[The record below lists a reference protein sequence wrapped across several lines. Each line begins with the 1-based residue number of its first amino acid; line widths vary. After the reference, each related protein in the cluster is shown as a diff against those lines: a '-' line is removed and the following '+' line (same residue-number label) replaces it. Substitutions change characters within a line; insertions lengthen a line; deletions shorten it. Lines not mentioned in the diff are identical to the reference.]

1 MTLQPAQ
8 DRPLTAAIVVAAGSG
23 SRAGGVVPKQ
33 FQPLGGRPVLAWSI
47 EAFLGSDL
55 IDHVVVA
62 VAPGTEAGV
71 REWLGDLAARVSFV
85 DGDETRRGS
94 VFNALQALTGR
105 EDGPPDFVF
114 VHDSARPGVTSAI
127 IERIVRALAQG
138 NDGAIPVLPVVDTL
152 VREDSDQ
159 AGDVVDRAAL
169 RRVQTPQGFC
179 FALLMQAHMD
189 WQGNDEP
196 TDDAQMVRAA
206 GGAVFMVEGE
216 SALEKITLPGDHER
230 LERSLAPAPHLVT
243 RTGLGFDVHRLEPG
257 GELWLNGVNI
267 PHSHGLAGHS
277 DADVALHAIV
287 DAILGAL
294 AEGDIGSHFP
304 PSDPRWRG
312 ASSDQFLAF
321 AVDRVRTRGGI
332 LDHIDVTIICEAPKI
347 GPHRGA
353 MRGRLAEITGLRS
366 EAISVKAT
374 TTERLGLTGRGE
386 GIAAQAVVSVR
397 LPLSA

>member
-8 DRPLTAAIVVAAGSG
+8 DCPLTAAIVLAAGSG

-47 EAFLGSDL
+47 EAFLGSNL
-55 IDHVVVA
+55 IDRVVVA
-62 VAPGTEAGV
+62 VAPGNEAGV
-71 REWLGDLAARVSFV
+71 REWLGDLATRVTFV

-94 VFNALQALTGR
+94 VFKALQALADL
-105 EDGPPDFVF
+105 EDGPPDFVL
-114 VHDSARPGVTSAI
+114 VHDSARPGVTSI
-127 IERIVRALAQG
+127 VIERIVRALAQG

-152 VREDSDQ
+152 VREDGQQ

-169 RRVQTPQGFC
+169 RRVQTPQGFR
-179 FALLMQAHMD
+179 FARLMQAHMG

-196 TDDAQMVRAA
+196 TDDAQMVCAA

-230 LERSLAPAPHLVT
+230 LEQSLAPAHFIT

-304 PSDPRWRG
+304 PSDPKWRG

-347 GPHRGA
+347 GPHRDA